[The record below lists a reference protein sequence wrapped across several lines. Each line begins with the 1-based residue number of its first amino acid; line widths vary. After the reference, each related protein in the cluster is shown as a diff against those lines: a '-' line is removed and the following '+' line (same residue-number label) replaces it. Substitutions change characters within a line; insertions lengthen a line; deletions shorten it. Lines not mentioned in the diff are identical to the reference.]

1 MFNATGRSVKAST
14 RFSFAKIKGLAV
26 SQSELLDSSID
37 RYESRY
43 LAQKYSS
50 SVIQARRKQKERK
63 VKMCLNSKS

>member
-1 MFNATGRSVKAST
+1 MQRVEVPKLLLVFLLPKLKALT
-14 RFSFAKIKGLAV
+14 
-26 SQSELLDSSID
+26 SQSELLDGSID